1 MNQEEYMLTTID
13 NPYDPFT
20 QFENW
25 YAYDEQ
31 NGYATCGLLARLSM
45 TSPEMS
51 DEENLL
57 AIDQATNEILK
68 LFPGFYKK
76 VYRA

>member
-25 YAYDEQ
+25 YAYDEHC
-31 NGYATCGLLARLSM
+31 GYATCGLLARLSM
-45 TSPEMS
+45 TSSDMS
-51 DEENLL
+51 DEENLK
-57 AIDQATNEILK
+57 AIDEATNEILK

-76 VYRA
+76 VYRE